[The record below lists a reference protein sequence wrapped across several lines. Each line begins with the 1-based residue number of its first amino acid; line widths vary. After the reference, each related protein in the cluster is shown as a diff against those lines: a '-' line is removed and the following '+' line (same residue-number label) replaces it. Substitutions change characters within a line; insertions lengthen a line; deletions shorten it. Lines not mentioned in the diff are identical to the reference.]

1 VPRCQQH
8 FKDDSPG
15 CDDRP
20 WTSAILLVVMCGL
33 LIRALFLLTCT
44 VVFQDFYPITS
55 DLAPGGMPGWR
66 HDIQVEICAD
76 WPAWT

>member
-1 VPRCQQH
+1 
-8 FKDDSPG
+8 
-15 CDDRP
+15 
-20 WTSAILLVVMCGL
+20 MCGL

-66 HDIQVEICAD
+66 HDIQVEVCAD

>member
-1 VPRCQQH
+1 MRGWRMGVSSGSYPDYRPVQLRVPH
-8 FKDDSPG
+8 P
-15 CDDRP
+15 
-20 WTSAILLVVMCGL
+20 
-33 LIRALFLLTCT
+33 LIQALFLLTCT
-44 VVFQDFYPITS
+44 VVFQDFHPITS